1 MMIPVSLS
9 PEMNSPVIQDDIT
22 SCTASDS
29 DSSESDDEKTAA
41 TKVCKDTDVPVAKK
55 AKSDAVK
62 PVGRTRAAA
71 TSRMK
76 GNAKA
81 KTRPPAPASAGVKAQ
96 KIQKGSKSQ
105 RETQRAVAS
114 HCTDQAVQAVSQCQP
129 PTDGTSD
136 EYGRKKP
143 KTDTTLQEKHNHP
156 MQTHSQDQQKI
167 LPEPVSDP
175 VSFQPPLHNS
185 DEVHVLSDEGN
196 RQAPLPSRW
205 DVRTR
210 RVSSRESACSGT
222 PAPGTPRF
230 GEPAPVS
237 PQLVTPQSHQ
247 IHSQCPAVSLPQAGP
262 ESDSQQLTRRWDFT
276 QGEVC
281 SREFA
286 CFCVP
291 VPGTPEVNKW
301 SLEERRT
308 RSVRIAQANPYGKR
322 RKRKNQ
328 KHDIRDSGMTL
339 RRILE
344 LGTPVRG
351 VLRTPLGFVW
361 RFTWSH
367 LANIAGAWGSA
378 AHSPTLECV
387 QSFAR
392 AVHAPK
398 FQFVPRSDMLHTC
411 ADAKACSRSPIFGCG
426 ASVSHI

>member
-136 EYGRKKP
+136 DYGRKKP
-143 KTDTTLQEKHNHP
+143 KTDTALQEKHNHP

-247 IHSQCPAVSLPQAGP
+247 IHSQCPAVTLPQAGP

-281 SREFA
+281 SRELG
-286 CFCVP
+286 VP
-291 VPGTPEVNKW
+291 VPGTPRHDGPAPGAPHLSTPQRHQIVTRDPYH
-301 SLEERRT
+301 SGGRRDEP
-308 RSVRIAQANPYGKR
+308 SCGNWQ
-322 RKRKNQ
+322 
-328 KHDIRDSGMTL
+328 TL
-339 RRILE
+339 R
-344 LGTPVRG
+344 VRG
-351 VLRTPLGFVW
+351 KTHYTDGWKMSMVHGKPYI
-361 RFTWSH
+361 WS
-367 LANIAGAWGSA
+367 
-378 AHSPTLECV
+378 
-387 QSFAR
+387 SFDESTYWI
-392 AVHAPK
+392 K
-398 FQFVPRSDMLHTC
+398 
-411 ADAKACSRSPIFGCG
+411 
-426 ASVSHI
+426 